1 MADATTDVYDITII
15 GAGPTGLFGAFYA
28 GLRELKVKII
38 DALPQMGGQLIALY
52 PEKQIFDTPGF
63 FAIRSKEL
71 VDHLEKHTDPLE
83 AMLGL
88 HPLDHLQFLQN
99 NLEQFRRAQR
109 LEKAV
114 LSLYFRKNTPFAAAG
129 DYEVWKSLFAEC
141 DRERLSAEGKPFP
154 YERVTAYRGSVTDN
168 PKGLSWTVSREEAAW
183 FLSRWQDKSLGGGT
197 VFALDITRQD
207 ILVYIEDGKRQEV
220 ILKPEVAEMAQ
231 PRAIEQ
237 L

>member
-1 MADATTDVYDITII
+1 MIVYKRD
-15 GAGPTGLFGAFYA
+15 
-28 GLRELKVKII
+28 KN
-38 DALPQMGGQLIALY
+38 LIWKLDHIHFLY
-52 PEKQIFDTPGF
+52 PPDDFTGSFANARMQERHEAMQQEKV
-63 FAIRSKEL
+63 KEL

-99 NLEQFRRAQR
+99 NLEQFRQAQR

-129 DYEVWKSLFAEC
+129 DYEVWKSLFAGC

-207 ILVYIEDGKRQEV
+207 ILVYIEDGKKREV
-220 ILKPEVAEMAQ
+220 ILKPEIAEAAQ
-231 PRAIEQ
+231 PRVIEQ